1 MLPRESVWAGGKHFT
16 AARRTVGHPQR
27 ASSAVGTCHTVGTG
41 RKSGHYHR
49 RPGMGPKQ
57 GQHGN
62 DPRRNRK
69 AGELETTPM
78 CWILSS
84 WEKTRRVE
92 GPTALAKESR
102 PPVYSPWA
110 CLLLGKQARAAGGR
124 WPNAPKERLKSSRRK
139 MYFHDVQSKPSHKRH
154 QWLCDVAHC

>member
-1 MLPRESVWAGGKHFT
+1 MTSA
-16 AARRTVGHPQR
+16 GHPQR
-27 ASSAVGTCHTVGTG
+27 ASSAVGTCHTVDTR
-41 RKSGHYHR
+41 RKSGHCHR

-62 DPRRNRK
+62 DPGRNRK

-84 WEKTRRVE
+84 REKTGRGE
-92 GPTALAKESR
+92 GPSALTKESTHPYLFLLSTAFIRKAGQGRRRSLAKCSKGETEHS
-102 PPVYSPWA
+102 
-110 CLLLGKQARAAGGR
+110 RAAGEKCTSMTFR
-124 WPNAPKERLKSSRRK
+124 VSQKTDKFQIQTE
-139 MYFHDVQSKPSHKRH
+139 SHKRH